1 MIKASKI
8 KHRGL
13 RELYDNG
20 RTRRVPQSLLAR
32 IRQRLDILEAMEDL
46 TETAQAVQSLRIH
59 QLTGKRR
66 GTWALWVSGAWRLT
80 FKYKNGDV
88 YDLDLEQ
95 YH

>member
-1 MIKASKI
+1 MIKAGKI

-13 RELYDNG
+13 RELYNNG
-20 RTRRVPQSLLAR
+20 QSRRVPQDLLVR
-32 IRQRLDILEAMEDL
+32 IRQRLDILEAMEDVA
-46 TETAQAVQSLRIH
+46 ETAQAIQSLRIH

-80 FKYKNGDV
+80 FKFRNGDV

>member
-1 MIKASKI
+1 MIKASTI

-13 RELYDNG
+13 KELYNNG
-20 RTRRVPQSLLAR
+20 RSRKVPQDLLVR
-32 IRQRLDILEAMEDL
+32 IKQRLDILEAMEDV
-46 TETAQAVQSLRIH
+46 TETAKAVQSLRIH

-66 GTWALWVSGAWRLT
+66 GTWSLWISGAWRLT
-80 FKYKNGDV
+80 FKFRNGDV

>member
-1 MIKASKI
+1 VIQASKF

-13 RELYDNG
+13 RELYNNG
-20 RTRRVPQSLLAR
+20 RSRRVPQDLLVR

-46 TETAQAVQSLRIH
+46 TETAKVIQSLRIH

-66 GTWALWVSGAWRLT
+66 GTWSLRVSGPWRLT
-80 FKYKNGDV
+80 FRFRNGDV
-88 YDLDLEQ
+88 YALDLEQ